1 MTTNSSRTIVFTV
14 THPHDVHL
22 FRNAVAELS
31 ERGYEVHVLARD
43 KEITVELLE
52 KYEIPHEVL
61 GGDHSSTLGLV
72 RSWSAFAYRL
82 YRAAKRIQPDLMV
95 AEVGAATSPV
105 ARLLGVDSLLFV
117 DAEHA
122 TIQNSLAFPFA
133 TRICTSRS
141 FWTDLGPTQVRYD
154 GYQELAYL
162 HPDRFAPDPSV
173 LEEAGLDRDE
183 PFVIL
188 RAVGWNA
195 AHDIGAGGFDS
206 IEGVIEALEVTGVT
220 VVVTSEDP
228 LPPGLE
234 SYRVAVEPNRM
245 HDLMYYADLFV
256 GESATM
262 ATESAILGTPAV
274 YISTLEVGYTAELD
288 RKYGLVFN
296 FSGPDRQRRGVQQAK
311 AILDGSYEA
320 DWEARRQQMLAETE
334 DTTDVILDQIG
345 ELIGNP
351 NPKVM
356 H

>member
-1 MTTNSSRTIVFTV
+1 MTADTSRTIAFTV

-22 FRNAVAELS
+22 FRNAVSELS
-31 ERGYEVHVLARD
+31 ERGFEVHVLARD

-52 KYEIPHEVL
+52 KYEIPHQVL
-61 GGDHSSTLGLV
+61 GGDHASTLGLL
-72 RSWSAFAYRL
+72 RSWSAFGYRL
-82 YRAAKRIQPDLMV
+82 YREAKRIQPDLIV
-95 AEVGAATSPV
+95 AEVGAAASPV
-105 ARLLGVDSLLFV
+105 AWLLGVDSLVFV

-122 TIQNSLAFPFA
+122 TLQNSLAFPFA

-141 FWTDLGPTQVRYD
+141 FWTDLGSKQVRYD

-162 HPDRFAPDPSV
+162 HPDRFTPDPSV

-183 PFVIL
+183 SFVIL

-195 AHDIGAGGFDS
+195 AHDIGAGGFDT
-206 IEGVIEALEVTGVT
+206 IDGVIAALEGAGVT
-220 VVVTSEDP
+220 VVVTSEEP
-228 LPPGLE
+228 LPPALE
-234 SYRVAVEPNRM
+234 SYRVSVEPHRM

-274 YISTLEVGYTAELD
+274 YVSTLEVGYTAELD
-288 RKYGLVFN
+288 REYGLVFN
-296 FSGPDRQRRGVQQAK
+296 FSGSDRQRRGVAQAR

-320 DWEARRQQMLAETE
+320 DWEARRRRMLAETG
-334 DTTDVILDQIG
+334 DTTEVILEQIL
-345 ELIGNP
+345 ELTGTQNA
-351 NPKVM
+351 KVV